1 MKNLKL
7 ELFNFKKNL
16 SLDQEE
22 ISVIVEGHMNA
33 CNTASEKG
41 IIASLN
47 ERLKPYTYDKDVRTL
62 LESLND
68 DMKNF
73 ELLYELKNLYNVLN
87 SKNGGELYRQPINVL
102 LQTINLESDQDRMSK
117 VLNELAVYDWVPE
130 IKLFVHNLTKSPE
143 KRTNL
148 LSGGKGESIYTIV
161 ESVEDGHIAL
171 VKDAWFLLSE
181 SVIEK
186 TLLENHIKD
195 EADLKSMR
203 MLETAMK
210 YASVTEDRV
219 NFRISEYLTIGL
231 SVAKKG
237 KVYIN
242 DDEMNDETTLES
254 LFNSPIVPIVNKNF
268 YPILLE
274 VSQNL
279 DKFVELDVVKRVN
292 NLINPYLECFAF
304 NYKNATFL
312 YRCDERYGNSFFKYE
327 SALELVNEVRNELNY
342 DLTYFYE
349 NKLGKELI
357 VKRKLEDKERE
368 VTLKLEDVCYN
379 IEKLKGSIK
388 MIGESE
394 VLTTALKNLE
404 KRKTVL
410 DAELAGVKEL
420 QYKEMYLNN
429 RELYI
434 ELVVSK
440 AQGRLTRNAQKM
452 LELLAKKTIKKMR
465 YWSND
470 DKLDCYQSGLL
481 YVFQNWYNFNEEK
494 SVNAFAYFTEIFK
507 RGIAKGYNDLYK
519 KKGDN
524 EHQIRLISI
533 EGSNDG
539 MGLHSL

>member
-16 SLDQEE
+16 ALDQEE

-33 CNTASEKG
+33 CNEASEKS
-41 IIASLN
+41 IVLSLN
-47 ERLKPYTYDKDVRTL
+47 ERLKPYTYDKEVKSL
-62 LESLND
+62 LEGLND
-68 DMKNF
+68 DMASH

-87 SKNGGELYRQPINVL
+87 TKNSGELYRQPINVL
-102 LQTINLESDQDRMSK
+102 LQTINLETDQDRMSK

-143 KRTNL
+143 QRTNL
-148 LSGGKGESIYTIV
+148 LSGGKGESIFTIV

-171 VKDAWFLLSE
+171 VRDSWFLLSE
-181 SVIEK
+181 NVIEK
-186 TLLENHIKD
+186 TLVENHVKD
-195 EADLKSMR
+195 EESLKSLR

-219 NFRISEYLTIGL
+219 NFRVSEYLTIGL
-231 SVAKKG
+231 SVSKRG
-237 KVYIN
+237 KVFIN
-242 DDEMNDETTLES
+242 EDEMNDETTLES
-254 LFNSPIVPIVNKNF
+254 LFQSPIVPLVNKNF

-274 VSQNL
+274 VSKNL

-342 DLTYFYE
+342 DLTYFFE
-349 NKLGKELI
+349 NKLGKEMI

-368 VTLKLEDVCYN
+368 VTLKLEDVSFN
-379 IEKLKGSIK
+379 IEKLKGSMK

-404 KRKTVL
+404 KRKNAL
-410 DAELAGVKEL
+410 DSELYGVKEL
-420 QYKEMYLNN
+420 QYKE
-429 RELYI
+429 RI
-434 ELVVSK
+434 
-440 AQGRLTRNAQKM
+440 
-452 LELLAKKTIKKMR
+452 
-465 YWSND
+465 
-470 DKLDCYQSGLL
+470 
-481 YVFQNWYNFNEEK
+481 
-494 SVNAFAYFTEIFK
+494 
-507 RGIAKGYNDLYK
+507 RG
-519 KKGDN
+519 
-524 EHQIRLISI
+524 
-533 EGSNDG
+533 
-539 MGLHSL
+539 